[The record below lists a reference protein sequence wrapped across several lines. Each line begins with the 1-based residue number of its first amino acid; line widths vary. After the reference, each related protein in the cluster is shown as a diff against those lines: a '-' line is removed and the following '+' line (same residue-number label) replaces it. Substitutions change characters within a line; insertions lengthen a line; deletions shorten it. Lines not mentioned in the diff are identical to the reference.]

1 MIMRENLCEF
11 CKAKYTQGSWEGSH
25 YMTDPI
31 TFECGTV
38 MDDKNEYYQS
48 DDCKRKQAN
57 VDMTD
62 YLMGLKE
69 LDDILENS
77 PVMEM
82 KEPEETN
89 PFKKEVKDLLKK
101 IDGQEN

>member
-1 MIMRENLCEF
+1 MTETCPF
-11 CKAKYTQGSWEGSH
+11 CGAKYTQGSWEGCH

-38 MDDKNEYYQS
+38 MNDKGGYYQS
-48 DDCKRKQAN
+48 EDCKKKQAN

-69 LDDILENS
+69 LDDLIEGS
-77 PVMEM
+77 PIIET
-82 KEPEETN
+82 KEPEETD
-89 PFKKEVKDLLKK
+89 PFKKEVKSLLKK
-101 IDGQEN
+101 IDGK